1 MVAVLMFTLTA
12 VLILAPVGYLV
23 FGSLRS
29 ASPLTPDAVFTGAN
43 WLKVYGAGVYRTAL
57 LNTVLLGGTVALLS
71 LVLGGILAWIVAR
84 TDAPW
89 AGQLALPAVVPLMI
103 SNLITT
109 LAWIALAAPRS
120 GFINASFDAWF
131 GTGTIFD
138 IYSFS
143 GIVLVLVMHY
153 TAFAFVAVYAALRSV
168 DGALEEAS
176 YMLGAGP
183 VTTGLRMTLP
193 LIWPTIAAAF
203 LMIFVLVAEN
213 FHVPT
218 LLGAPVGFQ
227 TLPTQIYVDMT
238 VEPSQPPLAAAAG
251 TMLLWIALCGT
262 LWQRR
267 ILARASRYVTIGG
280 KGSRQRLA
288 GLGAWKYAATG
299 LLLLYI
305 FFAVVLPYVA
315 LVFTSF
321 LNFLTPRVSLALLS
335 FDNYRDLLEP
345 ENFEA
350 TKNSLLYSGLGGL
363 VIAFF
368 YIFLSF
374 LIKRSTG
381 QFARVIDYMVI
392 VPTAIPALV
401 LAVGMLWAFVG
412 LPLPIYGT
420 AAILLIAYFVRFIGY
435 GVRQS
440 RAALVQISDELS
452 EAARTL
458 HFHIHGDQRHHPSLQ
473 SRDDY
478 LACCAL
484 EFHGGRAADPGVRH
498 CRDSGHHHFRRD
510 LHRRSPVRHVA
521 QDAGIL
527 RELPIMPVIEVDH
540 LVKSFGQTRAVD
552 DISFSVETAEI
563 LVIVGASGCGKTTTL
578 RCIAGLEAP
587 TSGSIRIEGKTVA
600 SNDVFVPPEDRGVG
614 MVFQSYALWPHKT
627 VFENI
632 AYGLIIRGMPR
643 AAVRD
648 AVARVVDLVGLQ
660 GMEDRYP
667 STLSGGQQ

>member
-1 MVAVLMFTLTA
+1 VPRRAIGKRDKQRHSRMPARWIAHRVFHLNGSRPEAVKKQPLHGLDGSFRTVTASRGAVRVESMVALLMFTLTA
-12 VLILAPVGYLV
+12 ILILAPVGYLV

-29 ASPLTPDAVFTGAN
+29 ASPLAPDAVFTGAN
-43 WLKVYGAGVYRTAL
+43 WLNVYGAGVYRTAL
-57 LNTVLLGGTVALLS
+57 LNTVVLAGTVALLS

-89 AGQLALPAVVPLMI
+89 AGQLALLVVVPLMI

-109 LAWIALAAPRS
+109 LAWIALAAPHA
-120 GFINASFDAWF
+120 GFINASFAAWF

-153 TAFAFVAVYAALRSV
+153 TAFAFAAVYAALRSV

-193 LIWPTIAAAF
+193 LIWPTIAATF
-203 LMIFVLVAEN
+203 LMIFVLGAEN
-213 FHVPT
+213 FNVPT

-238 VEPSQPPLAAAAG
+238 VEPSHPSLAAAAG
-251 TMLLWIALCGT
+251 TMLLWIALLGT

-267 ILARASRYVTIGG
+267 ILARAHRYVTIGG

-288 GLGAWKYAATG
+288 RLGAWKYAATG

-305 FFAVVLPYVA
+305 LFAVLLPYVA

-321 LNFLTPRVSLALLS
+321 LNFLTPRVSLSLLS

-350 TKNSLLYSGLGGL
+350 TKNSLLYSTLGGL
-363 VIAFF
+363 VIAFS
-368 YIFLSF
+368 YVFLSY

-381 QFARVIDYMVI
+381 HFARVIDYMVI

-412 LPLPIYGT
+412 LPLPVYGT

-452 EAARTL
+452 EAARMCGASSLRAFKDVTL
-458 HFHIHGDQRHHPSLQ
+458 PLIRPSLL
-473 SRDDY
+473 SLWTLLFIFIFTEISATILLYNPDTIT
-478 LACCAL
+478 LPVAL
-484 EFHGGRAADPGVRH
+484 WNFMAAG
-498 CRDSGHHHFRRD
+498 
-510 LHRRSPVRHVA
+510 
-521 QDAGIL
+521 Q
-527 RELPIMPVIEVDH
+527 
-540 LVKSFGQTRAVD
+540 QTRAFA
-552 DISFSVETAEI
+552 IA
-563 LVIVGASGCGKTTTL
+563 VIQATIIFGVIYIADRLFGTL
-578 RCIAGLEAP
+578 RKTLE
-587 TSGSIRIEGKTVA
+587 
-600 SNDVFVPPEDRGVG
+600 
-614 MVFQSYALWPHKT
+614 Y
-627 VFENI
+627 
-632 AYGLIIRGMPR
+632 
-643 AAVRD
+643 
-648 AVARVVDLVGLQ
+648 
-660 GMEDRYP
+660 
-667 STLSGGQQ
+667 